1 MIFQFTRTYET
12 YYDCYVEADSL
23 EEAIDTLNN
32 LPDDDLGW
40 EEERD
45 AHDQVIRF
53 RAGTIWTLL
62 NEDGEEVEWGDL
74 QEWNGR
80 LFPG

>member
-32 LPDDDLGW
+32 LPDDDLEW

-45 AHDQVIRF
+45 AHDQVIQF
-53 RAGTIWTLL
+53 RSGTTWALL
-62 NEDGEEVEWGDL
+62 NEDGEIEEEGDVI
-74 QEWNGR
+74 EWNGR
-80 LFPG
+80 SFIG